1 MHQKN
6 MSFNTN
12 KKLSFINSFHVLSP
26 SLDSLVK
33 ALAKDD
39 FRYSSQEFDSNVLYL
54 VKEKGFYLYEYLSNF
69 EKFEEESPSKKTF
82 YSLLT
87 DRKISD
93 KEYEH
98 VLIIWNKLKVETIK
112 DYHDL
117 YLTCNIL
124 LFPDVFEKFKNNSLK
139 NSMLWS

>member
-1 MHQKN
+1 

-12 KKLSFINSFHVLSP
+12 KKLSFIKNSQVLSP

-33 ALAKDD
+33 VLAKDD
-39 FRYSSQEFDSNVLYL
+39 FRYLSQEFDSNVLYL
-54 VKEKGFYLYEYLSNF
+54 VKKKRFYPYEYLSNF
-69 EKFEEESPSKKTF
+69 EKFEKESPSKETF

-87 DRKISD
+87 DRKTSD

-98 VLIIWNKLKVETIK
+98 VLIVWNKLKVEAIK

-117 YLTCNIL
+117 YLTCNVL
-124 LFPDVFEKFKNNSLK
+124 LFPDVFEKFKNNSL
-139 NSMLWS
+139 NSSILWS

>member
-1 MHQKN
+1 

-12 KKLSFINSFHVLSP
+12 KKLSFIKNSQVLSP

-33 ALAKDD
+33 VLAKDD
-39 FRYSSQEFDSNVLYL
+39 FRYLSQEFDSNVLYL
-54 VKEKGFYLYEYLSNF
+54 VKKKQFYPYEYLSNF
-69 EKFEEESPSKKTF
+69 EKFEKESPSKETF

-87 DRKISD
+87 DRKTSD

-98 VLIIWNKLKVETIK
+98 VLIVWNKLKVEAIK

-117 YLTCNIL
+117 YLTCNVL

-139 NSMLWS
+139 SSVLWS

>member
-1 MHQKN
+1 

-12 KKLSFINSFHVLSP
+12 KKLSFIKSFQVLSP

-39 FRYSSQEFDSNVLYL
+39 LRYLSQEFDSNVLYL
-54 VKEKGFYLYEYLSNF
+54 VKEKGFYPSEYLSNF
-69 EKFEEESPSKKTF
+69 EKFEEESPTKKTF

>member
-1 MHQKN
+1 

-12 KKLSFINSFHVLSP
+12 KKLSFIKNSQVLSP

-33 ALAKDD
+33 VLAKDD
-39 FRYSSQEFDSNVLYL
+39 FRYLSQEFDSNVLYL
-54 VKEKGFYLYEYLSNF
+54 VKKKRFYPYEYLSNF
-69 EKFEEESPSKKTF
+69 EKFEKESPSKETF

-87 DRKISD
+87 DRKTSD

-98 VLIIWNKLKVETIK
+98 VLIVWKKFKVETIK

-117 YLTCNIL
+117 YLTCNVL

-139 NSMLWS
+139 SSILWS

>member
-1 MHQKN
+1 

-12 KKLSFINSFHVLSP
+12 KKLSFIKNSQVLSP

-33 ALAKDD
+33 VLAKDD
-39 FRYSSQEFDSNVLYL
+39 FRYLSQEFDSNVLNL
-54 VKEKGFYLYEYLSNF
+54 VKKKRFYPYEYLSNF
-69 EKFEEESPSKKTF
+69 EKFEKESPSKETF

-87 DRKISD
+87 DRKTSD

-98 VLIIWNKLKVETIK
+98 VLIVWNKLKVEAIK
-112 DYHDL
+112 DYDDL
-117 YLTCNIL
+117 YLTCNVL

-139 NSMLWS
+139 SSMLWS

>member
-1 MHQKN
+1 

-12 KKLSFINSFHVLSP
+12 KKLSFIKNSQVLSP

-33 ALAKDD
+33 VLAKDD
-39 FRYSSQEFDSNVLYL
+39 FRYLSQEFDSNVLYL
-54 VKEKGFYLYEYLSNF
+54 VKKKRFYPYEYLSNF
-69 EKFEEESPSKKTF
+69 EKFEKESPSKETF

-87 DRKISD
+87 DRKTSD

-98 VLIIWNKLKVETIK
+98 VLIVWKKFKVETIK

-117 YLTCNIL
+117 YLTCNVL

-139 NSMLWS
+139 SSMLWS

>member
-1 MHQKN
+1 

-12 KKLSFINSFHVLSP
+12 KKLSFIKNSQVLSP

-33 ALAKDD
+33 VLAKDD
-39 FRYSSQEFDSNVLYL
+39 FRYLSQEFDSNVLYL
-54 VKEKGFYLYEYLSNF
+54 VKKKRFYPYEYLSNF
-69 EKFEEESPSKKTF
+69 EKFEKESPSKETF

-87 DRKISD
+87 DRKTSD
-93 KEYEH
+93 KEYEP
-98 VLIIWNKLKVETIK
+98 VLIVWNKLKVEAIK

-117 YLTCNIL
+117 YLTCNVL

-139 NSMLWS
+139 SSVLWS